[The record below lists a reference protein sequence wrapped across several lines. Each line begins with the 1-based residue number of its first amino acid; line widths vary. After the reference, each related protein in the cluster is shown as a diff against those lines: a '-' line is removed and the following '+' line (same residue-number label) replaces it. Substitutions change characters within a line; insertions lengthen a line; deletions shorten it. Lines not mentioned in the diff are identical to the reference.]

1 MLPIAARIQ
10 LELTTWVLLSETA
23 GVGVVGVPVSAGDA
37 RGARKLTCAC
47 NFPIAT
53 STLSA
58 ATTAVEAAVL
68 SPVSTALRTAPAKSC
83 HVLSPRQNSEAV
95 PAAIDGSFP
104 FSAVWVAVL
113 TGLLAS
119 LVLSTLAR
127 PTDAFVAAGSVKKL
141 MLQLMIPAVVA
152 QVVNLLYNIV
162 DRIYIGHIEGIG
174 AAALTGVGLFTPIL
188 MLLNAF
194 AMLVGAGG
202 APRTAIALGQG
213 DRQQAEKIISN
224 SFTVLMLFAVVL
236 TIGFYA
242 GAPALLRLFGAS
254 DATLPYALSYS
265 RLYIL
270 GSVFVLLVLGMN
282 PFITTQ
288 GFAKTSML
296 TTVIGAVINI
306 ILDPIL
312 IFGFGLGVQGAAI
325 ATVLSQAVG
334 AAWILQFLTG
344 KKTILRLRKD
354 YLRPE
359 KQVILPVLALGIST
373 FVMLST
379 ESLLSISFSSSLA
392 RYGGDVAVGAMTVI
406 TSASQ
411 LCTLPIQG
419 VCQGGQ
425 PVMSFNFGAG
435 KKPRVKEAFR
445 FQLTLCGAYTCL
457 FWLAMMLAPGAVAGI
472 FTSDSALISY
482 TTWAMRIYMAGIF
495 AMGFQIACQQSFMA
509 LGQAKVSLLLACLR
523 KIILLIPLIF
533 ILPHLVADPVFG
545 VFLAEP
551 VSDILAATITTITF
565 FARFDK
571 ILDQGAARV

>member
-1 MLPIAARIQ
+1 MAQ
-10 LELTTWVLLSETA
+10 TKQDM
-23 GVGVVGVPVSAGDA
+23 G
-37 RGARKLTCAC
+37 
-47 NFPIAT
+47 
-53 STLSA
+53 
-58 ATTAVEAAVL
+58 
-68 SPVSTALRTAPAKSC
+68 
-83 HVLSPRQNSEAV
+83 
-95 PAAIDGSFP
+95 
-104 FSAVWVAVL
+104 
-113 TGLLAS
+113 TGN
-119 LVLSTLAR
+119 
-127 PTDAFVAAGSVKKL
+127 VKKL

-162 DRIYIGHIEGIG
+162 DRIYIGHIAGIG

-202 APRTAIALGQG
+202 APRTAIALGH
-213 DRQQAEKIISN
+213 
-224 SFTVLMLFAVVL
+224 
-236 TIGFYA
+236 
-242 GAPALLRLFGAS
+242 
-254 DATLPYALSYS
+254 ATLPYALSYS
-265 RLYIL
+265 RIYIL
-270 GSVFVLLVLGMN
+270 GSVFVLVVLGMN

-288 GFAKTSML
+288 GFARTSML

-312 IFGFGLGVQGAAI
+312 IFGFGLGVRGAAI

-334 AAWILQFLTG
+334 AVWILKFLTG
-344 KKTILRLRKD
+344 KKTILHLRKD
-354 YLRPE
+354 FLKPE
-359 KQVILPVLALGIST
+359 RQIILPVMALGISS

-435 KKPRVKEAFR
+435 KKERVKEAFR

-457 FWLAMMLAPGAVAGI
+457 FWLVMMLVPGAVAGI
-472 FTSDSALISY
+472 FTSDAALIQY

-495 AMGFQIACQQSFMA
+495 AMGFQIGCQQSFMA

-533 ILPHLVADPVFG
+533 ILPHLLPDAVFG

-571 ILDQGAARV
+571 ILEKGAARV

>member
-1 MLPIAARIQ
+1 MAQ
-10 LELTTWVLLSETA
+10 
-23 GVGVVGVPVSAGDA
+23 
-37 RGARKLTCAC
+37 
-47 NFPIAT
+47 
-53 STLSA
+53 
-58 ATTAVEAAVL
+58 
-68 SPVSTALRTAPAKSC
+68 AK
-83 HVLSPRQNSEAV
+83 Q
-95 PAAIDGSFP
+95 DMGTGSI
-104 FSAVWVAVL
+104 
-113 TGLLAS
+113 
-119 LVLSTLAR
+119 
-127 PTDAFVAAGSVKKL
+127 KKL

-162 DRIYIGHIEGIG
+162 DRIYIGHIAGIG

-194 AMLVGAGG
+194 AMLAGAGG
-202 APRTAIALGQG
+202 APRTAIAL
-213 DRQQAEKIISN
+213 RQRAEKIISN
-224 SFTVLMLFAVVL
+224 SFTVLMFFAVVL

-242 GAPALLRLFGAS
+242 GAPVLLRLFGAS
-254 DATLPYALSYS
+254 DVTLPYALGYS
-265 RLYIL
+265 RIYIA
-270 GSVFVLLVLGMN
+270 GSVFVLVVLGMN

-312 IFGFGLGVQGAAI
+312 IFGFGLGVRGAAI

-334 AAWILQFLTG
+334 AAWIIRFLTG
-344 KKTILRLRKD
+344 KKTILRLRRD

-359 KQVILPVLALGIST
+359 RNVILPVMALGIST

-419 VCQGGQ
+419 ICQGGQ

-435 KKPRVKEAFR
+435 KKARVKEAFR
-445 FQLTLCGAYTCL
+445 FQLTLCGAYTCV
-457 FWLAMMLAPGAVAGI
+457 FWLLMMLFPGAVAGI
-472 FTSDSALISY
+472 FTSDTALIQY

-523 KIILLIPLIF
+523 KIILLRSTP
-533 ILPHLVADPVFG
+533 AY
-545 VFLAEP
+545 
-551 VSDILAATITTITF
+551 TMCKT
-565 FARFDK
+565 
-571 ILDQGAARV
+571 